1 MSKLQI
7 QNSKGYKTIV
17 FFSEEIIKLRKR
29 KNERKKEGK
38 KDKKKERKTKMKKKE
53 HEWKSTISF

>member
-53 HEWKSTISF
+53 HE